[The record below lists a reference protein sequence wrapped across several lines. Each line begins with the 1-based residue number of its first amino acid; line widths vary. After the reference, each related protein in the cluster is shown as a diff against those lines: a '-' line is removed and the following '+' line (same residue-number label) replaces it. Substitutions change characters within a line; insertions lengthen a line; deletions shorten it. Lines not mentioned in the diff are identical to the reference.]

1 MELGDRKKG
10 LEYAEKALKIRRE
23 VLGEKHADT
32 ATSYNNVGNSYWE
45 LGDRK
50 KGLEYKEKA
59 LEIRKEILGEKNAAT
74 ARSYHNVGNSYWELR
89 EVEKAIDYIKRA
101 LDIYMAVLG
110 NEHPTTQKT
119 LELLNLLE
127 SFQDRQSSQC
137 RKQTVFQRFFSK
149 WKKLRK

>member
-1 MELGDRKKG
+1 ME
-10 LEYAEKALKIRRE
+10 YQ
-23 VLGEKHADT
+23 
-32 ATSYNNVGNSYWE
+32 
-45 LGDRK
+45 
-50 KGLEYKEKA
+50 EKA

-74 ARSYHNVGNSYWELR
+74 ARLYHNVGNSYWELR

-127 SFQDRQSSQC
+127 LFQELQSSQC
-137 RKQTVFQRFFSK
+137 RKQTVFQRLFSK